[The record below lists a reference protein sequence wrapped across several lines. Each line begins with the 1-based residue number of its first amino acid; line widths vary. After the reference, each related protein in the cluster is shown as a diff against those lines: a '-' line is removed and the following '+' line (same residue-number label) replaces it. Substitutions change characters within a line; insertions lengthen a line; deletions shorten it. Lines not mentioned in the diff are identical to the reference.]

1 MVAPDWSNWMRDLG
15 REVRRLREFV
25 GLSQERLA
33 RAAGV
38 SQGAVSRL
46 EAGRGLATPLLV
58 AVRIRVALTEALRA
72 VDPALLSDEL
82 RHMVDDEHV
91 IAFAVN
97 GIRSDIAITRD
108 RGLDEVIR
116 LYYRLPERRRDAA
129 VALVRAA
136 MEALVEQGA
145 KNDDG

>member
-1 MVAPDWSNWMRDLG
+1 VPASDWSNWMRDLG

-58 AVRIRVALTEALRA
+58 AVRIRLALIEALRA
-72 VDPALLSDEL
+72 VDPAFLSDEL
-82 RHMVDDEHV
+82 RQMLDGEHV
-91 IAFAVN
+91 VAFAVN
-97 GIRSDIAITRD
+97 GIRPDIAITRD

-116 LYYRLPERRRDAA
+116 LYRRLPERRREAA

-136 MEALVEQGA
+136 FEALAEQGT